1 MRNPKIKPWLD
12 SGIRRFASHGSSG
25 LNISE
30 IATEL
35 NTAKSSFYHYFNTKE
50 EYIEQLVEY
59 CEEEGTL
66 RIIKSSFLEDNGN
79 ENMKKLFTNIFY
91 TNFIFENFLIQM
103 RAASNENSYFKKK
116 VIETDKL
123 RLSFL
128 LAMLTKSGY
137 STEDALIKARHIY
150 RYFIG
155 ILVTWNFIEP
165 TDEEKENVMEDFIT
179 LFEFE

>member
-12 SGIRRFASHGSSG
+12 SGIHRFAYYGLSG

-30 IATEL
+30 IADEL
-35 NTAKSSFYHYFNTKE
+35 ETAKSSFYHYFNTKE
-50 EYIEQLVEY
+50 EYLEQLVEY
-59 CEEEGTL
+59 CEEEGTM
-66 RIIKSSFLEDNGN
+66 RIIRSSFLEDDENGN
-79 ENMKKLFTNIFY
+79 MRKLFTIIFNS
-91 TNFIFENFLIQM
+91 NFVYENFLIQM
-103 RAASNENSYFKKK
+103 RAASNQNKYFKKK

-123 RLSFL
+123 RLSFIK
-128 LAMLTKSGY
+128 AMLTKSGF
-137 STEDALIKARHIY
+137 SAEDALKKARHIY

-165 TDEEKENVMEDFIT
+165 TNEEKKIVMEDFLT